1 VLRSIPD
8 SLLVIDLYRSE
19 DRTLLVAFPAD
30 GIVLGPYVEHQGQTY
45 AVLERSHQY
54 NLRGGRYQ
62 LAKIALYVRPVT
74 VDLKDRV
81 ELPDKTWAIGDLTCV
96 YNARSELLRCTP
108 NPAGPCAGCSEYHPL
123 A

>member
-1 VLRSIPD
+1 VLRSLPD
-8 SLLVIDLYRSE
+8 SILVLDLYRSE
-19 DRTLLVAFPAD
+19 DRTFLVSLPAD
-30 GIVLGPYVEHQGQTY
+30 GVTLGPYVEHQGETY

-62 LAKIALYVRPVT
+62 LAKIALYVRPIS

-108 NPAGPCAGCSEYHPL
+108 NPMGPCTGCSEFRPL
-123 A
+123 